1 MEDAGAKRERDASPA
16 PVAEPVADAV
26 ADAPAAKQP
35 RTDDDA
41 AADAAPVADA
51 DADAADGDAADGDA
65 DGAGASGAARHPGGK
80 KRKVVVL
87 LGYIGVGYQGM
98 QHNPGAVTIEDE
110 LERAFH
116 AAGGISDDNMGD
128 FTKARGL
135 TRRVRVCGRAAAKQ
149 VC

>member
-1 MEDAGAKRERDASPA
+1 MDDDGGVKRERDASPA
-16 PVAEPVADAV
+16 PAAPPAPDAD

-41 AADAAPVADA
+41 AAAAAPAA
-51 DADAADGDAADGDA
+51 ADAADAADAGDA
-65 DGAGASGAARHPGGK
+65 DEAGDANGSVRHPGGK

-87 LGYIGVGYQGM
+87 LGYVGVGYQGM
-98 QHNPGAVTIEDE
+98 QRNPGAVTIEDE

-128 FTKARGL
+128 FSKARPAVGEACA
-135 TRRVRVCGRAAAKQ
+135 CG
-149 VC
+149 